1 MPAGVGAYLCPLH
14 RYRAL
19 SMQVVANKVV
29 TFHYTLRDADG
40 AEMESSRGG
49 EPLVYL
55 HGHENIVPG
64 LEKALE
70 GKAAGD
76 TLNVTVS
83 PAEGYGE
90 RRQDLE
96 MRVSTKHLVWE
107 GKLAAGSQA
116 YLRTEHGPRVV
127 TVLKPGKF
135 MVDIDANHPLAG
147 QTLVFDVEIT
157 EVRDALA
164 EEIEHGHVHGPGGHH
179 H

>member
-1 MPAGVGAYLCPLH
+1 
-14 RYRAL
+14 
-19 SMQVVANKVV
+19 MQIAANSVV
-29 TFHYTLRDADG
+29 TFHYTLRDEAG
-40 AEMESSRGG
+40 TEMESSHGA
-49 EPLVYL
+49 EPLAYL

-70 GKAAGD
+70 GKQVGD
-76 TLNVTVS
+76 KLTVTVT

-90 RRQDLE
+90 RREDMM
-96 MRVSTKHLVWE
+96 MRVSSKHLVWE
-107 GKLAAGSQA
+107 GKLAPGAQA

-127 TVLKPGKF
+127 TVIKPGKF

-157 EVRDALA
+157 EVREALK
-164 EEIEHGHVHGPGGHH
+164 EELEHGHVHGPGGHH